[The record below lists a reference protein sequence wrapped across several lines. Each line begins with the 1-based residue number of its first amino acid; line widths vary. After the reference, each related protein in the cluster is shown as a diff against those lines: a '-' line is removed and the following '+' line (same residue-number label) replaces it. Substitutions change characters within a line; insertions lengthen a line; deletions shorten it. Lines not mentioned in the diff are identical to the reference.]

1 MTPVLPDGD
10 AIPATFLTGLR
21 SGRLDWHRWRDFP
34 RQSPAEEERG
44 DRLIADAE
52 AYFAQRVDAA
62 EVDDT
67 RELPAGLLGELQD
80 RGYFRLGIGPEL
92 NGLGL
97 SPYNTFRLISHLCAH
112 SVPVGQIVA
121 IQNGVGAA
129 AMLPALPPGPLRD
142 FVSRRLA
149 EGTVSGFGDTDR
161 SGQNNALP
169 TLTATPVDGG
179 YLLRG
184 EKLFTGNGPVADL
197 IGVSATVLGDGGPKV
212 GACFIDT
219 DSPGFRVDTRLEFM
233 GSRGLPNGSL
243 RFDDVY
249 VPAEHV
255 LLDPDGDQ
263 LTYRVGLVA
272 LLGRIHF
279 TGAPALAIA
288 KRCLGWTREFVAR
301 RVIDGRGLGEYDEI
315 QRIVTATLAE
325 VYAME
330 SAVRW
335 SLLDSGLTDRWF
347 ERFATK
353 NLLVRGAWRIV
364 DRTMSLY
371 GGEGFETVASKVR
384 RGAVPVPLER
394 AFRDARGLRIA
405 GNVDFQLDNQLGRL
419 LLAEH
424 YAVTET
430 GAEAANEAGPET
442 DGVDADEAGGLSP
455 ANRAHLSAVR
465 RHLRDVRRIAVELT
479 HTHPDPEQLYA
490 KERTV
495 VLLGRI
501 AGELFNVTAVLARA
515 GADGTPDGDPFW
527 DPQELADVY
536 CVEAR
541 HRLTGLLAR
550 LEPTTAP
557 DHAKISRRWLD
568 GGGADRLV
576 RH

>member
-1 MTPVLPDGD
+1 
-10 AIPATFLTGLR
+10 
-21 SGRLDWHRWRDFP
+21 
-34 RQSPAEEERG
+34 
-44 DRLIADAE
+44 
-52 AYFAQRVDAA
+52 
-62 EVDDT
+62 
-67 RELPAGLLGELQD
+67 
-80 RGYFRLGIGPEL
+80 
-92 NGLGL
+92 
-97 SPYNTFRLISHLCAH
+97 
-112 SVPVGQIVA
+112 
-121 IQNGVGAA
+121 
-129 AMLPALPPGPLRD
+129 MLPALPPGPLRD

-161 SGQNNALP
+161 SGQNNARP

-197 IGVSATVLGDGGPKV
+197 IGVSATVLGDRGPKV
-212 GACFIDT
+212 GACFVDT
-219 DSPGFRVDTRLEFM
+219 RDTPGFEVDTRLEFM

-243 RFDDVY
+243 RFDDVF
-249 VPAEHV
+249 VPAGQM
-255 LLDPDGDQ
+255 LLDPEGDQ
-263 LTYRVGLVA
+263 LPHRVGLVA

-288 KRCLGWTREFVAR
+288 KRCLGWTREFVGR
-301 RVIDGRGLGEYDEI
+301 RTIDGRGLGEYDEI

-335 SLLDSGLTDRWF
+335 SLLDCGLTDRWF

-419 LLAEH
+419 LLAEYH
-424 YAVTET
+424 C
-430 GAEAANEAGPET
+430 GAEAGFAPVDEGDLTTT
-442 DGVDADEAGGLSP
+442 DGAMALSP
-455 ANRAHLSAVR
+455 ANRAHLSAMR
-465 RHLRDVRRIAVELT
+465 GHLRDVRRIAVELT
-479 HTHPDPEQLYA
+479 RNRPGPERLHA
-490 KERTV
+490 EERTA

-501 AGELFNVTAVLARA
+501 AGELFNATAVLARA
-515 GADGTPDGDPFW
+515 AADGTPDGAPFW

-541 HRLTGLLAR
+541 HRLTALLAR
-550 LEPTTAP
+550 LEPATAP

-568 GGGADRLV
+568 GGGADPLV